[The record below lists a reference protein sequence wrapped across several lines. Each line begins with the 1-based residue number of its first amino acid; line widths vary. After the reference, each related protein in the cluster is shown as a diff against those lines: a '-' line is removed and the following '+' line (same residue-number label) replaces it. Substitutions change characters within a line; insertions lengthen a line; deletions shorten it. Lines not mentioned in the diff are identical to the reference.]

1 MKRRTKV
8 EIHKADSISEHPALQ
23 RKSQKNQDICIERL
37 ESYSVAFYCP
47 PY

>member
-1 MKRRTKV
+1 MSDHT
-8 EIHKADSISEHPALQ
+8 ALQ
-23 RKSQKNQDICIERL
+23 RKSQKNQNICTERL